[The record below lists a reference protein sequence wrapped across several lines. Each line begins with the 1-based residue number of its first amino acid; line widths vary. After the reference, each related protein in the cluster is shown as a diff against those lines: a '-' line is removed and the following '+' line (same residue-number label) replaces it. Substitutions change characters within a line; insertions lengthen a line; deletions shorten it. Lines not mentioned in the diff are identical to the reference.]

1 MSRSLRKGPFLHF
14 CFFRYKKRAVGPREV
29 IKVYS
34 RGSLIV
40 PEFIGQTFDIHNG
53 KVFLKLSVTE
63 NMVGH
68 KFGEFS
74 RSRKQTIHKSKSL
87 LGLRKK

>member
-1 MSRSLRKGPFLHF
+1 MSRSVTKGPFLNL
-14 CFFRYKKRAVGPREV
+14 CFFRYKKRTENNV

-40 PEFIGQTFDIHNG
+40 PEFIGKNFEVYNG
-53 KVFLKLSVTE
+53 KVFFKVSVTE
-63 NMVGH
+63 DMVGH

-74 RSRKQTIHKSKSL
+74 RSRKQTIHKSKS
-87 LGLRKK
+87 RK